1 MQLVNQ
7 NEADMATVPPNAANK
22 TTQSQPAEKKSKALS
37 EAALVAVLCAIVY
50 MLAGRV
56 DMLERFYDFSRAHDN
71 WELDEVTA
79 VGIFLMFYFMILAI
93 RKWRQAVKANHDLRE
108 MNRALKEAAEEIQQ
122 LQGIIP
128 ICARCKNIRDDEGYW
143 QKVEEYI
150 RSRANVRFT
159 HGLCPEC
166 FKVLYPEVNL
176 PDEFAEKQKDS
187 EGQTRSEGQA

>member
-1 MQLVNQ
+1 MHSATPDMVNQ
-7 NEADMATVPPNAANK
+7 TAQA
-22 TTQSQPAEKKSKALS
+22 QPARKKNKALT
-37 EAALVAVLCAIVY
+37 EAALVVVLCAIVY
-50 MLAGRV
+50 FLAGRV
-56 DMLERFYDFSRAHDN
+56 DLLERFYDFSRIHDG
-71 WELDEVTA
+71 WELDEFAA
-79 VGIFLMFYFMILAI
+79 VGIFLMFYFVFLAM
-93 RKWRQAVKANHDLRE
+93 RKWRQAAKANQELRR
-108 MNRALKEAAEEIQQ
+108 MNQALKEAAEEIQQ

-166 FKVLYPEVNL
+166 FKILYPEVNL

-187 EGQTRSEGQA
+187 EELSQSKGQA